1 MGKKSLKKKLRL
13 AKKLRQNR
21 GRVPYFI
28 MLKTA
33 RNVIFNPVRRHWRR
47 NKLKIKE
54 EWNNV

>member
-33 RNVIFNPVRRHWRR
+33 RKVIFNPVRRHWRR

-54 EWNNV
+54 E